1 VTLRGACA
9 LALALVLA
17 MAAAP
22 WAPRAG
28 AAALDLT
35 DAEFR
40 WAVNRHSS
48 GPSHGPGLN
57 FLSAGDISGAL
68 TAPNTMITQ
77 ADWRATS
84 GDVTI
89 EKRTSPSS
97 AATATWAGLQTD
109 QAGTALSRS
118 ATRYSGLEMVF
129 GGGEGTVDPAA
140 GTAEI
145 EWEGTASVLF
155 YSGFV
160 YLTISDPVLSVT
172 RSGAK
177 VTATLGGHVSSREDA
192 STWTRM
198 TPRTVTLAQ
207 FDRREVE
214 LTGESGFSAAPLYRG
229 VAYRNADSSQPQNV
243 SGPDWGSFPE
253 SFVDFARD
261 SGSGA
266 FWYSTGTSDSS
277 KIPFPVVVSWNSED
291 PQESP
296 DTGTGGSNSGGI
308 VGGVVG
314 DTVEDII
321 RAAGADVAGTAEAWM
336 DEAWKPLQPG
346 AVDAARSGT
355 AEQADTTGTAEQPG
369 SVPALVDDEF
379 ARQYGENYSA
389 GDPMTTGTVGA
400 TLATAAVSP
409 AGGPSAAAAPAPAP
423 GTAAS
428 PSAAPVAAHPPLSE
442 VAYAQTSASSETG
455 NPTHQWQWWVGAA
468 LLAIAAVLFVQTV
481 RRKD

>member
-1 VTLRGACA
+1 MTRQFSSPLRGVFA
-9 LALALVLA
+9 LAVVLVLA
-17 MAAAP
+17 MGATLWSPRAAA
-22 WAPRAG
+22 AEVE
-28 AAALDLT
+28 LT

-40 WAVNRHSS
+40 WGLTKQSS

-57 FLSAGDISGAL
+57 FLSAGDISGAITGPT
-68 TAPNTMITQ
+68 TAITQ
-77 ADWRATS
+77 ADWKATS

-118 ATRYSGLEMVF
+118 TTRYSGLEMVF

-160 YLTISDPVLSVT
+160 YLTISDPALSVT
-172 RSGAK
+172 RTGAK

-198 TPRTVTLAQ
+198 PPRTVTLAQ

-214 LTGESGFSAAPLYRG
+214 LAGESGFSAAPLYRG
-229 VAYRNADSSQPQNV
+229 VVYRNAESGQPQNV

-253 SFVDFARD
+253 SFVDFAKD

-277 KIPFPVVVSWNSED
+277 KIPFPVVVSWNSDD

-308 VGGVVG
+308 VGG
-314 DTVEDII
+314 
-321 RAAGADVAGTAEAWM
+321 
-336 DEAWKPLQPG
+336 
-346 AVDAARSGT
+346 
-355 AEQADTTGTAEQPG
+355 
-369 SVPALVDDEF
+369 
-379 ARQYGENYSA
+379 
-389 GDPMTTGTVGA
+389 
-400 TLATAAVSP
+400 AVSY
-409 AGGPSAAAAPAPAP
+409 
-423 GTAAS
+423 T
-428 PSAAPVAAHPPLSE
+428 HL
-442 VAYAQTSASSETG
+442 TL
-455 NPTHQWQWWVGAA
+455 PTKRIV
-468 LLAIAAVLFVQTV
+468 
-481 RRKD
+481 